1 MAKLKLKDVLETM
14 TAQTKEDGSI
24 ITNRYNKKNF
34 EKVLTAMTSDPDFTF
49 QVNKISK
56 GELQSVEDIAVGHN
70 FRNWCKKLLE
80 AAGVDSKESAVV
92 FNEDFNVPSMDTWAD
107 FIAAAAL
114 TYMGAGNEIA
124 LPGHDD
130 IVPMSISIQKVKE
143 QKKVRDG
150 RNPKTGENLGTFE
163 HVTKAHRAGK
173 VKSKVPAYLKG
184 KVKL

>member
-1 MAKLKLKDVLETM
+1 
-14 TAQTKEDGSI
+14 
-24 ITNRYNKKNF
+24 
-34 EKVLTAMTSDPDFTF
+34 MTSDPEFTF

-70 FRNWCKKLLE
+70 FRNWCKKLVE
-80 AAGVDSKESAVV
+80 AAGVDSKESAIV

-150 RNPKTGENLGTFE
+150 RLRFVFQKGIGEVMTFGE
-163 HVTKAHRAGK
+163 ETYARCVSEEEIRA
-173 VKSKVPAYLKG
+173 VLMDNTVL
-184 KVKL
+184 